1 MLTCSRFT
9 TWLSSPTFFRPPLGL
24 ISFVANPSQFR
35 LQGLSRSIQVEQ
47 YLPRVTILIFR
58 SSKGPQYVTCSNAVS
73 NHTSVAKAYLS
84 SLVVDSKCCC
94 GFSVVERVGRAEA
107 NHVYS

>member
-9 TWLSSPTFFRPPLGL
+9 TWLSSPTFFPPPLGL

-47 YLPRVTILIFR
+47 YLPRVAKLIFR
-58 SSKGPQYVTCSNAVS
+58 SSKGPQYVTCLNAVPT
-73 NHTSVAKAYLS
+73 HTSVAKAYLT
-84 SLVVDSKCCC
+84 SLIVDSECCC
-94 GFSVVERVGRAEA
+94 GFSVVERFGREEV
-107 NHVYS
+107 NQVHS